1 MYGKIVAEI
10 VSLTAN
16 QMTVVSR
23 LQRPSHLTFAS
34 LDYFTHYVK
43 LQADDNTL
51 ASDVVGRASHVDARQ
66 TQFLK
71 RSIAKPRGECK
82 VELRGLVVKL
92 DVESLSVYGTV
103 HRTKYVTT
111 SHSTYYMQTCN

>member
-16 QMTVVSR
+16 RMTVVSR
-23 LQRPSHLTFAS
+23 LQRPSRLTFAS

-43 LQADDNTL
+43 IQADDNTL

-71 RSIAKPRGECK
+71 RSMPKPRGECK

-92 DVESLSVYGTV
+92 DVESLSVFGT
-103 HRTKYVTT
+103 HRTRYVTT
-111 SHSTYYMQTCN
+111 SHSTYYMQTYN